1 MTKKIAFLGTG
12 LMGAPMA
19 ANLIAAGFSLS
30 VWNRNEKKTA
40 PLAALGASVAPDAAA
55 AVEGADVTITMLFN
69 GPIVTETLFE
79 RGCAE
84 RMQPGSLFIDMS
96 SIAPALARE
105 HGEKLG
111 ERDVR
116 TLDAPVSGGT
126 IGAKE
131 ATLAIMAGGARAAFD
146 AATPVFEAMGT
157 PRYIGASGSGQV
169 AKLANQIIVAV
180 TIGAVAEGLLFASA
194 AGADAAA
201 VRDALMGG
209 YADSRILTLHGAR
222 MIDRDYR
229 PGGPNRLFI
238 KDLNTI
244 AEAASAIDLDL
255 PLVQSVR
262 EVYRRMIDQGLTEH
276 DHASLLLDLEA
287 RNAPHRLGNG
297 PTTAPG
303 TKDAG

>member
-19 ANLIAAGFSLS
+19 ANLIAAGFE
-30 VWNRNEKKTA
+30 VTIWNRDEKKTP
-40 PLAALGASVAPDAAA
+40 PLGKAGAAVAAHAAD
-55 AVEGADVTITMLFN
+55 AVEGADVTITMLAN
-69 GPIVTETLFE
+69 GPAVTETLFE

-111 ERDVR
+111 ALDIRA
-116 TLDAPVSGGT
+116 LDAPVSGGT
-126 IGAKE
+126 VGAAQ
-131 ATLAIMAGGARAAFD
+131 ATLAIMAGGERGAFD
-146 AATPVFEAMGT
+146 AATTVFEAMGT
-157 PRYIGASGSGQV
+157 ARYIGSSGAGQV
-169 AKLANQIIVAV
+169 AKLANQIMVAV

-209 YADSRILTLHGAR
+209 FADSRILTLHGAR
-222 MIDRDYR
+222 MIERDYR
-229 PGGPNRLFI
+229 PGGPNRLFM
-238 KDLNTI
+238 KDLDTI
-244 AEAASAIDLDL
+244 AEAASAVDLDM

-287 RNAPHRLGNG
+287 RNAPHRLGDG
-297 PTTAPG
+297 PTTAPD
-303 TKDAG
+303 TDEPR